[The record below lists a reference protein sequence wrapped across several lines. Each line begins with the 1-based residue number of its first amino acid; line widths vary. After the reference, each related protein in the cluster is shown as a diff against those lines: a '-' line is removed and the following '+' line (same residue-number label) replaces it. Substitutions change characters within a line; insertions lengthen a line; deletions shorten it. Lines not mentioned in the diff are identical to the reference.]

1 MKPLLPLA
9 TLAIGIAVGWFGR
22 PLATGKSEVPAG
34 VAPLQAAT
42 AHPTDAKSS
51 ADPAGKPVDRTS
63 SSGRPAAPDNAE
75 AKAKAQEKM
84 KEAGKKQQAQMAKRM
99 TDIQRK
105 KFEARL
111 AKLTADLNLTPE
123 QQAQVRAGMEKR
135 FEKMGELFS
144 FNGEPDGEKMK
155 SLTDIMKEDGLDEA
169 TASVL
174 TDEQKKDYTE
184 FKSKERQNRVE
195 SRALKDLGNIT
206 TALELSPEQRDGVYQ
221 VLSDEAAKRED
232 SQKTGGLMSMFTE
245 GMGIQLDDELGVQD
259 LMQEQMEAQM
269 GGSKGG
275 VNMPD
280 MQKKLRESV
289 KQRTQQRIDA
299 LKPHLTE
306 SQVQQYQAH
315 LEAKSAGMLNMFGG
329 GGDEHDTIE
338 VETK

>member
-1 MKPLLPLA
+1 MKPLVPIVCLTAGVAL
-9 TLAIGIAVGWFGR
+9 GWFGR
-22 PLATGKSEVPAG
+22 PLIGSKSEPTLTAAPAS
-34 VAPLQAAT
+34 AT
-42 AHPTDAKSS
+42 ANHSS
-51 ADPAGKPVDRTS
+51 EARASSDTAEKPSERS
-63 SSGRPAAPDNAE
+63 SSRRTPSDNSE
-75 AKAKAQEKM
+75 AKAKEREKM
-84 KEAGKKQQAQMAKRM
+84 KEAGKKQQQMMAKRM

-123 QQAQVRAGMEKR
+123 QQAQVKAGMEKR

-144 FNGEPDGEKMK
+144 FDGEPDGEKMK
-155 SLTDIMKEDGLDEA
+155 SLTDLMKADGLDEA

-174 TDEQKKDYTE
+174 TEDQKKDYAD
-184 FKSKERQNRVE
+184 FKGKERQNRVE

-232 SQKTGGLMSMFTE
+232 NQKTGGLMSMFTE
-245 GMGIQLDDELGVQD
+245 GMGIQIDDELGVQD

-269 GGSKGG
+269 GGGRNG
-275 VNMPD
+275 VDMGD

-289 KQRTQQRIDA
+289 KLRTEQRLEA
-299 LKPHLTE
+299 LRPHLNE
-306 SQVQQYQAH
+306 SQIKQYQAH

-329 GGDEHDTIE
+329 GAEE
-338 VETK
+338 PESK